1 MKYTL
6 GALFFSFYFGLGFSQ
21 NLDSLNVS
29 KINDTIKSNFL
40 NERRAIEIQLP
51 RSYETDVMKNYPLI
65 IVMDGDYMFNL
76 VSGSVDYLSFW
87 GDIPENLV
95 VGISQRDSR
104 FDDSSNLDP
113 IDYTPI
119 SSTANFYDF
128 LINEL
133 IPYITKNYRVS
144 NFRIL
149 VGHERTANFIN
160 FFLLKE
166 NPAIRGI
173 VSISPKFTTNMDKYI
188 TEKLK
193 GTKSKIIYTL
203 SSSKKDFETI
213 YRNVKDFSETLDSI
227 ENKNL
232 MFKSLIFEN
241 ENHYILPSVSV
252 PTSIRNTYSL
262 YSDIDKVE
270 YDSIISK
277 LDSSPIEYLQNK
289 YQLIKDFYEIDKTIS
304 INDFLAIEDYIES
317 FELYE
322 LYNDLSEIANEE
334 YPETIVS
341 SYYKGRFYEETGQFE
356 KAMYTYK
363 SAYILSEVKGFFT
376 KDYLLQLADEIKSDF
391 NL

>member
-1 MKYTL
+1 MKYIL
-6 GALFFSFYFGLGFSQ
+6 GVLFFLFYFSLSFSQ
-21 NLDSLNVS
+21 NLDSLNVY
-29 KINDTIKSNFL
+29 KINDTLKSNFL
-40 NERRAIEIQLP
+40 NEKRAIEIQLP
-51 RSYETDVMKNYPLI
+51 RSYQTDIKKKYPLM

-133 IPYITKNYRVS
+133 LPYITKNYRVS

-166 NPAIRGI
+166 NPAIRGV
-173 VSISPKFTTNMDKYI
+173 VSISPKFTKNIDKYI

-213 YRNVKDFSETLDSI
+213 YQNVEELSESLDSI

-232 MFKSLIFEN
+232 MFKSIIFEK

-252 PTSIRNTYSL
+252 PNSIRNTYSL

-322 LYNDLSEIANEE
+322 LYDDLSKLANEE
-334 YPETIVS
+334 HPGTIIS
-341 SYYKGRFYEETGQFE
+341 SYYKGRFYEENGQFE
-356 KAMYTYK
+356 KAMQIYR
-363 SAYILSEVKGFFT
+363 SSSVMDEVYGFLT
-376 KDYLLQLADEIKSDF
+376 KDYLLELANQIKSDF

>member
-1 MKYTL
+1 MKYIL
-6 GALFFSFYFGLGFSQ
+6 GVLFFLFYFSLSFSQ
-21 NLDSLNVS
+21 NLDSLNVY
-29 KINDTIKSNFL
+29 KINDTLKSNFL
-40 NERRAIEIQLP
+40 NEKRAIEIQLP
-51 RSYETDVMKNYPLI
+51 RSYQTDIKKKYPLM

-133 IPYITKNYRVS
+133 LPYITKNYRVS

-166 NPAIRGI
+166 NPAIRGV
-173 VSISPKFTTNMDKYI
+173 VSISPKFTKNIDKYI

-213 YRNVKDFSETLDSI
+213 YQNVEELSESLDSI

-232 MFKSLIFEN
+232 MFKSIIFEK

-252 PTSIRNTYSL
+252 PNSIRNTYSL

-304 INDFLAIEDYIES
+304 INDFLAIEDYIDS

-322 LYNDLSEIANEE
+322 LYDDLSKIANEE
-334 YPETIVS
+334 HPGTIVS

-356 KAMYTYK
+356 KAMNIYK
-363 SAYILSEVKGFFT
+363 SAYILKEVQGFFT

>member
-1 MKYTL
+1 MKYIL
-6 GALFFSFYFGLGFSQ
+6 GVFFISFYFGLGFSQ
-21 NLDSLNVS
+21 NLDSLNVF
-29 KINDTIKSNFL
+29 KINDTIKSSFL

-51 RSYETDVMKNYPLI
+51 RSYEADVMKKYPLI
-65 IVMDGDYMFNL
+65 LVMDGDYMFNL

-128 LINEL
+128 IVNEL
-133 IPYITKNYRVS
+133 IPFITKNYRVS

-166 NPAIRGI
+166 NPAIRGV
-173 VSISPKFTTNMDKYI
+173 VSISPRFTKNIDKYI

-193 GTKSKIIYTL
+193 GTQSKIIYTL

-213 YRNVKDFSETLDSI
+213 YGNVKDLSVNLDSI
-227 ENKNL
+227 ENKNF

-252 PTSIRNTYSL
+252 PNSIRNIYSL

-289 YQLIKDFYEIDKTIS
+289 YELIKDFYEIDKTIS
-304 INDFLAIEDYIES
+304 INDFLAMEDYIES
-317 FELYE
+317 FEMYE
-322 LYNDLSEIANEE
+322 LYDDLSEIANEE

-341 SYYKGRFYEETGQFE
+341 SYYKGRFFEETGQFE

>member
-1 MKYTL
+1 MKYIL
-6 GALFFSFYFGLGFSQ
+6 GGLFISFYFGLGFSQ
-21 NLDSLNVS
+21 NLDSLNVF
-29 KINDTIKSNFL
+29 KINDTIKSSFL

-51 RSYETDVMKNYPLI
+51 RSYEADVMKKYPLI
-65 IVMDGDYMFNL
+65 LVMDGDYMFNL

-128 LINEL
+128 LVNEL
-133 IPYITKNYRVS
+133 IPFITKNYRVS

-166 NPAIRGI
+166 NPAIRGV
-173 VSISPKFTTNMDKYI
+173 VSISPRFTKNIDKYI

-193 GTKSKIIYTL
+193 GTQSKIIYTL

-213 YRNVKDFSETLDSI
+213 YGNVKDLSVNLDSI
-227 ENKNL
+227 ENKNF

-252 PTSIRNTYSL
+252 PNSIRNIYSL

-289 YQLIKDFYEIDKTIS
+289 YELIKDFYEIDKTIS
-304 INDFLAIEDYIES
+304 INDFLAMEDYIES
-317 FELYE
+317 FEMYE
-322 LYNDLSEIANEE
+322 LYDDLSEIANEE

-341 SYYKGRFYEETGQFE
+341 SYYKGRFFEETGQFE

>member
-1 MKYTL
+1 MKYIL
-6 GALFFSFYFGLGFSQ
+6 GVLFISFYFGLGFSQ
-21 NLDSLNVS
+21 NLDSLNVF
-29 KINDTIKSNFL
+29 KINDTIKSSFL

-51 RSYETDVMKNYPLI
+51 RSYEADVMKKYPLI
-65 IVMDGDYMFNL
+65 LVMDGDYMFNL

-128 LINEL
+128 IVNEL
-133 IPYITKNYRVS
+133 IPFITKNYRVS

-166 NPAIRGI
+166 NPAIRGV
-173 VSISPKFTTNMDKYI
+173 VSISPRFTKNIDKYI

-193 GTKSKIIYTL
+193 GTQSKIIYTL

-213 YRNVKDFSETLDSI
+213 YGNVKDLSKTLDSI
-227 ENKNL
+227 ENKNF

-252 PTSIRNTYSL
+252 PNSIRNIYSL

-289 YQLIKDFYEIDKTIS
+289 YELIKDFYEIDKTIS
-304 INDFLAIEDYIES
+304 INDFLAMEDYIES
-317 FELYE
+317 FEMYE
-322 LYNDLSEIANEE
+322 LYDDLSEIANEE

-341 SYYKGRFYEETGQFE
+341 SYYKGRFFEETGQFE

>member
-1 MKYTL
+1 MKYIL
-6 GALFFSFYFGLGFSQ
+6 GGLFISFYFGLGFSQ

-29 KINDTIKSNFL
+29 KINDTIKSSFL

-51 RSYETDVMKNYPLI
+51 RSYEADVMKKYPLI
-65 IVMDGDYMFNL
+65 LVMDGDYMFNL

-128 LINEL
+128 IVNEL
-133 IPYITKNYRVS
+133 IPFITKNYRVS

-166 NPAIRGI
+166 NPAIRGV
-173 VSISPKFTTNMDKYI
+173 VSISPRFTKNIDKYI

-193 GTKSKIIYTL
+193 GTQSKIIYTL

-213 YRNVKDFSETLDSI
+213 YGNVKDLSVNLDSI
-227 ENKNL
+227 QNKNF

-252 PTSIRNTYSL
+252 PNSIRNIYSL

-289 YQLIKDFYEIDKTIS
+289 YELIKDFYEIDKTIS
-304 INDFLAIEDYIES
+304 INDFLAMEDYIES
-317 FELYE
+317 FEMYE
-322 LYNDLSEIANEE
+322 LYDDLSEIANEE

-341 SYYKGRFYEETGQFE
+341 SYYKGRFFEETGQFE

>member
-1 MKYTL
+1 MKYIL
-6 GALFFSFYFGLGFSQ
+6 GVLFISFYFGLGFSQ

-29 KINDTIKSNFL
+29 KINDTIKSSFL

-51 RSYETDVMKNYPLI
+51 RSYEADIKKKYPLM

-113 IDYTPI
+113 IDFTPI

-128 LINEL
+128 LVNEL
-133 IPYITKNYRVS
+133 IPFITKNYRVS

-166 NPAIRGI
+166 NPAIRGV
-173 VSISPKFTTNMDKYI
+173 VSISPRFTKNIDKYI

-193 GTKSKIIYTL
+193 GTQSKIIYTL

-213 YRNVKDFSETLDSI
+213 YGNVKDLSETLDSI
-227 ENKNL
+227 ENKNF

-252 PTSIRNTYSL
+252 PNSIRNIYSL

-289 YQLIKDFYEIDKTIS
+289 YELIKDFYEIDKTIS
-304 INDFLAIEDYIES
+304 INDFLAMEDYIES
-317 FELYE
+317 FELFE

-341 SYYKGRFYEETGQFE
+341 SYYKGRFFEETGQFE

>member
-1 MKYTL
+1 MKYIL
-6 GALFFSFYFGLGFSQ
+6 GGLFISFYFGLGFSQ

-29 KINDTIKSNFL
+29 KINDTIKSSFL

-51 RSYETDVMKNYPLI
+51 RSYEADIKKKYPLM

-95 VGISQRDSR
+95 VGINQRDSR

-128 LINEL
+128 LVNEL
-133 IPYITKNYRVS
+133 IPFITKNYRVS

-166 NPAIRGI
+166 NPAIRGV
-173 VSISPKFTTNMDKYI
+173 VSISPRFTKNIDKYI

-193 GTKSKIIYTL
+193 GTQSKIIYTL

-213 YRNVKDFSETLDSI
+213 YGNVKDLSKTLDSI
-227 ENKNL
+227 ENKNF

-252 PTSIRNTYSL
+252 PNSIRNIYSL

-289 YQLIKDFYEIDKTIS
+289 YELIKDFYEIDKTIS
-304 INDFLAIEDYIES
+304 INDFLAMEDYIES
-317 FELYE
+317 FEMYE
-322 LYNDLSEIANEE
+322 LYDDLSEIANEE

-341 SYYKGRFYEETGQFE
+341 SYYKGRFFEETGQFE

>member
-76 VSGSVDYLSFW
+76 VSGTVDYLSFW
-87 GDIPENLV
+87 GDVPENLV

-166 NPAIRGI
+166 NPVIRGI

-277 LDSSPIEYLQNK
+277 LDTSPIEYLQNK

-317 FELYE
+317 FERYE

>member
-1 MKYTL
+1 MKYIL
-6 GALFFSFYFGLGFSQ
+6 GVFFISFYFGLGFSQ

-29 KINDTIKSNFL
+29 KINDTIKSSFL

-51 RSYETDVMKNYPLI
+51 RSYEADVMKKYPLI
-65 IVMDGDYMFNL
+65 LVMDGDYMFNL

-128 LINEL
+128 LVNEL
-133 IPYITKNYRVS
+133 IPFITKNYRVS

-166 NPAIRGI
+166 NPAIRGV
-173 VSISPKFTTNMDKYI
+173 VSISPRFTKNIDKYI

-193 GTKSKIIYTL
+193 GTQSKIIYTL

-213 YRNVKDFSETLDSI
+213 YGNVKDLSVNLDSI
-227 ENKNL
+227 ENKNF

-252 PTSIRNTYSL
+252 PNSIRNIYSL

-289 YQLIKDFYEIDKTIS
+289 YELIKDFYEIDKTIS
-304 INDFLAIEDYIES
+304 INDFLAMEDYIES
-317 FELYE
+317 FEMYE
-322 LYNDLSEIANEE
+322 LYDDLSEIANEE

-341 SYYKGRFYEETGQFE
+341 SYYKGRFFEETGQFE

>member
-6 GALFFSFYFGLGFSQ
+6 GILFFSFYFGLGFSQ

-29 KINDTIKSNFL
+29 KINDTIKSSFL
-40 NERRAIEIQLP
+40 KERRAIEIQLP

-133 IPYITKNYRVS
+133 IPFITKNYRVS

-166 NPAIRGI
+166 NPAIRGV
-173 VSISPKFTTNMDKYI
+173 VSISPKFTKNMDKYI

-193 GTKSKIIYTL
+193 VTKSKIIYTL

-304 INDFLAIEDYIES
+304 INDFLAIEDYIE
-317 FELYE
+317 LYE

>member
-1 MKYTL
+1 MKYIL
-6 GALFFSFYFGLGFSQ
+6 GTLFFSLYFGLGFSQ

-133 IPYITKNYRVS
+133 IPFITKNYRVS

-173 VSISPKFTTNMDKYI
+173 VSISPKFTKNMDKYI

-193 GTKSKIIYTL
+193 GTNSKIIYTL

-232 MFKSLIFEN
+232 LFKSLIFEN
-241 ENHYILPSVSV
+241 ENHYVLPSVSV

-341 SYYKGRFYEETGQFE
+341 SYYKARFYEETGQFE

>member
-6 GALFFSFYFGLGFSQ
+6 GILFFSFYFGLGFSQ

-133 IPYITKNYRVS
+133 IPFITKNYRVS

-166 NPAIRGI
+166 NPAIRGV
-173 VSISPKFTTNMDKYI
+173 VSISPKFTKNMDKYI

-193 GTKSKIIYTL
+193 GTNSKIIYTL

>member
-1 MKYTL
+1 MKYIL
-6 GALFFSFYFGLGFSQ
+6 GGLFISFYFGLGFSQ

-29 KINDTIKSNFL
+29 KINDTIKSSFL

-51 RSYETDVMKNYPLI
+51 RSYEADVMKKYPLI
-65 IVMDGDYMFNL
+65 LVMDGDYMFNL

-128 LINEL
+128 IVNEL
-133 IPYITKNYRVS
+133 IPFITKNYRVS

-166 NPAIRGI
+166 NPAIRGV
-173 VSISPKFTTNMDKYI
+173 VSISPRFTKNIDKYI

-193 GTKSKIIYTL
+193 GTQSKIIYTL

-213 YRNVKDFSETLDSI
+213 YGNVKDLSVNLDSI
-227 ENKNL
+227 QNKNF

-252 PTSIRNTYSL
+252 PNSIRNIYSL

-289 YQLIKDFYEIDKTIS
+289 YELIKDFYEIDKTIS
-304 INDFLAIEDYIES
+304 INDFLAMEDYIES
-317 FELYE
+317 FEMYE
-322 LYNDLSEIANEE
+322 LYHDLSEIANEE

-341 SYYKGRFYEETGQFE
+341 SYYKGRFFEETGQFE

>member
-1 MKYTL
+1 MKYIL
-6 GALFFSFYFGLGFSQ
+6 GVFFISFYFGLGFSQ
-21 NLDSLNVS
+21 NLDSLNVF
-29 KINDTIKSNFL
+29 KINDTIKSSFL

-51 RSYETDVMKNYPLI
+51 RSYEADVMKKYPLI
-65 IVMDGDYMFNL
+65 LVMDGDYMFNL

-128 LINEL
+128 LVNEL
-133 IPYITKNYRVS
+133 IPFITKNYRVS

-173 VSISPKFTTNMDKYI
+173 VSISPKFTKNMDKYI

-193 GTKSKIIYTL
+193 VTKSKIIYTL

-289 YQLIKDFYEIDKTIS
+289 YELIKDFYEIDKTIS
-304 INDFLAIEDYIES
+304 INDFLAMEDYIES
-317 FELYE
+317 FEMYE
-322 LYNDLSEIANEE
+322 LYDDLSEIANEE

-341 SYYKGRFYEETGQFE
+341 SYYKGRFFEETGQFE

>member
-1 MKYTL
+1 MKYIL
-6 GALFFSFYFGLGFSQ
+6 GTLFFSFYFGLGFSQ

-133 IPYITKNYRVS
+133 IPFITKNYRVS

-166 NPAIRGI
+166 NPAIRGV
-173 VSISPKFTTNMDKYI
+173 VSISPKFTKNMDKYI

-334 YPETIVS
+334 YPETIIS

>member
-1 MKYTL
+1 MKYIL
-6 GALFFSFYFGLGFSQ
+6 GVLFFLFYFSLSFSQ
-21 NLDSLNVS
+21 NLDSLNVY
-29 KINDTIKSNFL
+29 KINDTLKSNFL
-40 NERRAIEIQLP
+40 NEKRAIEIQLP
-51 RSYETDVMKNYPLI
+51 RSYQTDIKKKYPLM

-95 VGISQRDSR
+95 VGINQRDSR

-128 LINEL
+128 LVNEL
-133 IPYITKNYRVS
+133 IPFITKNYRVS

-166 NPAIRGI
+166 NPAIRGV
-173 VSISPKFTTNMDKYI
+173 VSISPRFTKNIDKYI

-193 GTKSKIIYTL
+193 GTQSKIIYTL

-213 YRNVKDFSETLDSI
+213 YGNVKDLSVNLDSI
-227 ENKNL
+227 ENKNF

-252 PTSIRNTYSL
+252 PNSIRNIYSL

-289 YQLIKDFYEIDKTIS
+289 YELIKDFYEIDKTIS
-304 INDFLAIEDYIES
+304 INDFLAMEDYIES
-317 FELYE
+317 FEMYE
-322 LYNDLSEIANEE
+322 LYDDLSEIANEE

-341 SYYKGRFYEETGQFE
+341 SYYKGRFFEETGQFE

>member
-1 MKYTL
+1 MKYIL
-6 GALFFSFYFGLGFSQ
+6 GGLFISFYFGLGFSQ
-21 NLDSLNVS
+21 NLDSLNVF
-29 KINDTIKSNFL
+29 KINDTIKSSFL

-51 RSYETDVMKNYPLI
+51 RSYEADVMKKYPLI
-65 IVMDGDYMFNL
+65 LVMDGDYMFNL

-128 LINEL
+128 IVNEL
-133 IPYITKNYRVS
+133 IPFITKNYRVS

-166 NPAIRGI
+166 NPAIRGV
-173 VSISPKFTTNMDKYI
+173 VSISPRFTKNIDKYI

-193 GTKSKIIYTL
+193 GTQSKIIYTL

-213 YRNVKDFSETLDSI
+213 YGNVKDLSVNLDSI
-227 ENKNL
+227 ENKNFI
-232 MFKSLIFEN
+232 FKSLIFEN

-252 PTSIRNTYSL
+252 PNSIRNIYSL

-289 YQLIKDFYEIDKTIS
+289 YELIKDFYEIDKTIS
-304 INDFLAIEDYIES
+304 INDFLAMEDYIES
-317 FELYE
+317 FEMYE
-322 LYNDLSEIANEE
+322 LYDDLSEIANEE

-341 SYYKGRFYEETGQFE
+341 SYYKGRFFEETGQFE

>member
-1 MKYTL
+1 MKYIL
-6 GALFFSFYFGLGFSQ
+6 GGLFMSFYFGLGFSQ
-21 NLDSLNVS
+21 NLDSLNVF
-29 KINDTIKSNFL
+29 KINDTIKSSFL

-51 RSYETDVMKNYPLI
+51 RSYEADVMKKYPLI
-65 IVMDGDYMFNL
+65 LVMDGDYMFNL

-128 LINEL
+128 LVNEL
-133 IPYITKNYRVS
+133 IPFITKNYRVS

-166 NPAIRGI
+166 NPAIRGV
-173 VSISPKFTTNMDKYI
+173 VSISPRFTKNIDKYI

-193 GTKSKIIYTL
+193 GTQSKIIYTL

-213 YRNVKDFSETLDSI
+213 YGNVKDLSVNLDSI
-227 ENKNL
+227 ENKNF

-252 PTSIRNTYSL
+252 PNSIRNIYSL

-289 YQLIKDFYEIDKTIS
+289 YELIKDFYEIDKTIS
-304 INDFLAIEDYIES
+304 INDFLAMEDYIES
-317 FELYE
+317 FEMYE
-322 LYNDLSEIANEE
+322 LYDDLSEIANEE

-341 SYYKGRFYEETGQFE
+341 SYYKGRFFEETGQFE

>member
-1 MKYTL
+1 MKYIL
-6 GALFFSFYFGLGFSQ
+6 GGLFISFYFGLGFSQ

-29 KINDTIKSNFL
+29 KINDTIKSSFL

-51 RSYETDVMKNYPLI
+51 RSYEADVMKKYPLI
-65 IVMDGDYMFNL
+65 LVMDGDYMFNL

-133 IPYITKNYRVS
+133 LPYITKNYRVS

-166 NPAIRGI
+166 NPAIRGV
-173 VSISPKFTTNMDKYI
+173 VSISPRFTKNIDKYI

-193 GTKSKIIYTL
+193 GTQSKIIYTL

-213 YRNVKDFSETLDSI
+213 YGNVKDLSVNLDSI
-227 ENKNL
+227 ENKNF

-252 PTSIRNTYSL
+252 PNSIRSIYSL

-289 YQLIKDFYEIDKTIS
+289 YELIKDFYEIDKTIS
-304 INDFLAIEDYIES
+304 INDFLAMEDYIES
-317 FELYE
+317 FEMYE
-322 LYNDLSEIANEE
+322 LYDDLSEIANEE

-341 SYYKGRFYEETGQFE
+341 SYYKGRFFEETGQFE

>member
-1 MKYTL
+1 MKYIL
-6 GALFFSFYFGLGFSQ
+6 GGLFISFYFGLGFSQ
-21 NLDSLNVS
+21 NLDSLNVF
-29 KINDTIKSNFL
+29 KINDTIKSSFL

-51 RSYETDVMKNYPLI
+51 RSYEADVMKKYPLI
-65 IVMDGDYMFNL
+65 LVMDGDYMFNL

-166 NPAIRGI
+166 NPAIRGV
-173 VSISPKFTTNMDKYI
+173 VSISPKFTKNMDKYI

-193 GTKSKIIYTL
+193 VTKSKIIYTL

-356 KAMYTYK
+356 KAMHIYK
-363 SAYILSEVKGFFT
+363 SAYILKEVQGFFT

>member
-304 INDFLAIEDYIES
+304 INDFLAIEDYIEY

>member
-1 MKYTL
+1 M
-6 GALFFSFYFGLGFSQ
+6 
-21 NLDSLNVS
+21 
-29 KINDTIKSNFL
+29 
-40 NERRAIEIQLP
+40 
-51 RSYETDVMKNYPLI
+51 

-133 IPYITKNYRVS
+133 IPFITKNYRVS

-277 LDSSPIEYLQNK
+277 LDTSPIEYLQNK

>member
-1 MKYTL
+1 MKYIL
-6 GALFFSFYFGLGFSQ
+6 GVFFISFYFGLGFSQ

-29 KINDTIKSNFL
+29 KINDTIKSSFL

-51 RSYETDVMKNYPLI
+51 RSYEADVMKKYPLI
-65 IVMDGDYMFNL
+65 LVMDGDYMFNL

-128 LINEL
+128 LVNEL
-133 IPYITKNYRVS
+133 IPFITKNYRVS

-166 NPAIRGI
+166 NPAIRGV
-173 VSISPKFTTNMDKYI
+173 VSISPRFTKNIDKYI

-193 GTKSKIIYTL
+193 GTQSKIIYTL

-213 YRNVKDFSETLDSI
+213 YGNVKDLSITLDSI
-227 ENKNL
+227 ENKNF

-252 PTSIRNTYSL
+252 PNSIRSIYSL

-289 YQLIKDFYEIDKTIS
+289 YELIKDFYEIDKTIS
-304 INDFLAIEDYIES
+304 INDFLAMEDYIES
-317 FELYE
+317 FEMYE
-322 LYNDLSEIANEE
+322 LYDDLSEIANEE

-341 SYYKGRFYEETGQFE
+341 SYYKGRFFEETGQFE

>member
-1 MKYTL
+1 MKYIL
-6 GALFFSFYFGLGFSQ
+6 GGLFISFYFGLGFSQ

-29 KINDTIKSNFL
+29 KINDTIKSSFL

-51 RSYETDVMKNYPLI
+51 RSYEADVMKKYPLI
-65 IVMDGDYMFNL
+65 LVMDGDYMFNL

-128 LINEL
+128 IVNEL
-133 IPYITKNYRVS
+133 IPFITKNYRVS

-166 NPAIRGI
+166 NPAIRGV
-173 VSISPKFTTNMDKYI
+173 VSISPRFTKNIDKYI

-193 GTKSKIIYTL
+193 GTQSKIIYTL

-213 YRNVKDFSETLDSI
+213 YGNVKDLSVNLDSI
-227 ENKNL
+227 ENKNF

-252 PTSIRNTYSL
+252 PNSIRSIYSL

-289 YQLIKDFYEIDKTIS
+289 YELIKDFYEIDKTIS
-304 INDFLAIEDYIES
+304 INDFLAMEDYIES
-317 FELYE
+317 FEMYE
-322 LYNDLSEIANEE
+322 LYHDLSEIANEE

-341 SYYKGRFYEETGQFE
+341 SYYKGRFFEETGQFE

>member
-133 IPYITKNYRVS
+133 IPFITKNYRVS

-166 NPAIRGI
+166 NPAIRGV
-173 VSISPKFTTNMDKYI
+173 VSISPKFTKNMDKYI

-193 GTKSKIIYTL
+193 VTKSKIIYTL

>member
-1 MKYTL
+1 MKYIL
-6 GALFFSFYFGLGFSQ
+6 GVFFISFYFGLGFSQ
-21 NLDSLNVS
+21 NLDSLNVF
-29 KINDTIKSNFL
+29 KINDTIKSSFL

-51 RSYETDVMKNYPLI
+51 RSYEADVMKKYPLI
-65 IVMDGDYMFNL
+65 LVMDGDYMFNL

-128 LINEL
+128 IVNEL
-133 IPYITKNYRVS
+133 IPFITKNYRVS

-166 NPAIRGI
+166 NPAIRGV
-173 VSISPKFTTNMDKYI
+173 VSISPRFTKNIDKYI

-193 GTKSKIIYTL
+193 GTQSKIIYTL

-213 YRNVKDFSETLDSI
+213 YRNVQDLSETLDSI
-227 ENKNL
+227 ENKNF
-232 MFKSLIFEN
+232 MFKSLIFGN

-252 PTSIRNTYSL
+252 PNSIRNIYSL

-289 YQLIKDFYEIDKTIS
+289 YELIKDFYEIDKTIS

-317 FELYE
+317 FEMYE
-322 LYNDLSEIANEE
+322 LYDDLSEIANEE

-341 SYYKGRFYEETGQFE
+341 SYYKGRFFEETGQFE

>member
-1 MKYTL
+1 MKYIL
-6 GALFFSFYFGLGFSQ
+6 GTLFFSFYFGLGFSQ

-133 IPYITKNYRVS
+133 IPFITKNYRVS

-166 NPAIRGI
+166 NPAIRGV
-173 VSISPKFTTNMDKYI
+173 VSISPKFTKNMDKYI

>member
-1 MKYTL
+1 MKYIL
-6 GALFFSFYFGLGFSQ
+6 GVFFISFYFGLGFSQ

-29 KINDTIKSNFL
+29 KINDTIKSSFL

-51 RSYETDVMKNYPLI
+51 RSYEADVMKKYPLI
-65 IVMDGDYMFNL
+65 LVMDGDYMFNL

-128 LINEL
+128 IVNEL
-133 IPYITKNYRVS
+133 IPFITKNYRVS

-166 NPAIRGI
+166 NPAIRGV
-173 VSISPKFTTNMDKYI
+173 VSISPRFTKNIDKYI

-193 GTKSKIIYTL
+193 GTQSKIIYTL

-213 YRNVKDFSETLDSI
+213 YRNVQDLSETLDSI
-227 ENKNL
+227 ENKNF

-289 YQLIKDFYEIDKTIS
+289 YELIKDFYEIDKTIS
-304 INDFLAIEDYIES
+304 INDFLAMEDYIES
-317 FELYE
+317 FEMYE
-322 LYNDLSEIANEE
+322 LYDDLSEIANEE

-341 SYYKGRFYEETGQFE
+341 SYYKGRFFEETGQFE

>member
-277 LDSSPIEYLQNK
+277 LDTSPIEYLQNK

>member
-1 MKYTL
+1 MKYIL
-6 GALFFSFYFGLGFSQ
+6 GGLFISFYFGLGFSQ

-29 KINDTIKSNFL
+29 KINDTIKSSFL

-51 RSYETDVMKNYPLI
+51 RSYEADVMKKYPLI
-65 IVMDGDYMFNL
+65 LVMDGDYMFNL

-128 LINEL
+128 LVNEL
-133 IPYITKNYRVS
+133 IPFITKNYRVS

-166 NPAIRGI
+166 NPAIRGV
-173 VSISPKFTTNMDKYI
+173 VSISPRFTKNIDKYI

-193 GTKSKIIYTL
+193 GTQSKIIYTL

-213 YRNVKDFSETLDSI
+213 YGNVKDLSKTLDSI
-227 ENKNL
+227 ENKNF

-252 PTSIRNTYSL
+252 PNSIRNIYSL

-289 YQLIKDFYEIDKTIS
+289 YELIKDFYEIDKTIS
-304 INDFLAIEDYIES
+304 INDFLAMEDYIES
-317 FELYE
+317 FEMYE
-322 LYNDLSEIANEE
+322 LYDDLSEIANEE

-341 SYYKGRFYEETGQFE
+341 SYYKGRFFEETGQFE

>member
-76 VSGSVDYLSFW
+76 VSGTVDYLSFW

-166 NPAIRGI
+166 NPVIRGI

-277 LDSSPIEYLQNK
+277 LDTSPIEYLQNK

-317 FELYE
+317 FERYE

>member
-1 MKYTL
+1 MKYIL
-6 GALFFSFYFGLGFSQ
+6 GVFFISFYFGLGFSQ

-29 KINDTIKSNFL
+29 KINDTIKSSFL

-51 RSYETDVMKNYPLI
+51 RSYEADVMKKYPLI
-65 IVMDGDYMFNL
+65 LVMDGDYMFNL

-128 LINEL
+128 LVNEL
-133 IPYITKNYRVS
+133 IPFITKNYRVS

-166 NPAIRGI
+166 NPAIRGV
-173 VSISPKFTTNMDKYI
+173 VSISPRFTKNIDKYI

-193 GTKSKIIYTL
+193 GTQSKIIYTL

-213 YRNVKDFSETLDSI
+213 YGNVQDLSETLDSI
-227 ENKNL
+227 ENKNF

-252 PTSIRNTYSL
+252 PNSIRNIYSL

-289 YQLIKDFYEIDKTIS
+289 YELIKDFYEIDKTIS
-304 INDFLAIEDYIES
+304 INDFLAMEDYIES
-317 FELYE
+317 FEMYE
-322 LYNDLSEIANEE
+322 LYDDLSEIANEE

-341 SYYKGRFYEETGQFE
+341 SYYKGRFFEETGQFE

>member
-1 MKYTL
+1 
-6 GALFFSFYFGLGFSQ
+6 
-21 NLDSLNVS
+21 
-29 KINDTIKSNFL
+29 
-40 NERRAIEIQLP
+40 
-51 RSYETDVMKNYPLI
+51 
-65 IVMDGDYMFNL
+65 MFNL
-76 VSGSVDYLSFW
+76 VSGSVDYLSYW
-87 GDIPENLV
+87 KDIPENLV
-95 VGISQRDSR
+95 VGINQRDSR

-113 IDYTPI
+113 INHIPI

-128 LINEL
+128 ITNEL

-149 VGHERTANFIN
+149 VGHERTANFVN
-160 FFLLKE
+160 FFLLKKD
-166 NPAIRGI
+166 PVIRGI
-173 VSISPKFTTNMDKYI
+173 ISISPKYTKNIDNYLFQ
-188 TEKLK
+188 KL
-193 GTKSKIIYTL
+193 TKTKTKIIYTL

-213 YRNVKDFSETLDSI
+213 YQNVKEFSKSLNSI

-252 PTSIRNTYSL
+252 PNSVRNTYSL

-277 LDSSPIEYLQNK
+277 LESSPIDYLQNK

-322 LYNDLSEIANEE
+322 LYDDLSKLANEE
-334 YPETIVS
+334 HPGTIIS
-341 SYYKGRFYEETGQFE
+341 SYYKGRFYEENGQFE
-356 KAMYTYK
+356 KAMQIYR
-363 SAYILSEVKGFFT
+363 SSSVMDEVYGFFT
-376 KDYLLQLADEIKSDF
+376 KDYLLELANQIKSDF